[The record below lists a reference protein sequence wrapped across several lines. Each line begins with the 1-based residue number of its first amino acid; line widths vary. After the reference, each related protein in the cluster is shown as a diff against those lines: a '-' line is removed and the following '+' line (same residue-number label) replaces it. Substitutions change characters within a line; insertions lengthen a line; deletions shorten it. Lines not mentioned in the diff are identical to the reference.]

1 MQPEGYGFVTWKFST
16 EIGRD
21 TTNENRAQP
30 TGLTVWQTKPG
41 TLTEITSSVRLDET
55 VAVDKPTK
63 VVPLQHL
70 K

>member
-1 MQPEGYGFVTWKFST
+1 MQPEGYGFVTWKFSA

-21 TTNENRAQP
+21 TTNENWAQP
-30 TGLTVWQTKPG
+30 TGVTVWQTKHG

-55 VAVDKPTK
+55 VAVDEPTK